1 MVGGRLALLLE
12 ALQPSATQ
20 ELRLSS
26 CDLTTVDLLH
36 LGTHMHTHYHALYT
50 HLQIQVSLI
59 IFPSAPSCG
68 M

>member
-26 CDLTTVDLLH
+26 CDLTTDDLLH

-50 HLQIQVSLI
+50 HLYR
-59 IFPSAPSCG
+59 
-68 M
+68 